1 MAKNGPKM
9 TEINLG
15 VSHMINDNIFNIFSF
30 STFSFVYFLD
40 PVFRVISF
48 KFCQNS
54 GFLKYQ
60 KEKVEKQKMLKML
73 SFITCET
80 HNLISAIFGPFLP
93 IFTLFHLKLLQ
104 FCKIFPSYIYG
115 TQKVMFGLVNN
126 HGKWSQMSCIIF
138 HDWTFLVG
146 MCDIF
151 SLFVDTQ
158 YLFGV

>member
-60 KEKVEKQKMLKML
+60 KEKVEKEKRFKML
-73 SFITCET
+73 SFIECET
-80 HNLISAIFGPFLP
+80 HNLISAIFRPFLP
-93 IFTLFHLKLLQ
+93 YFT
-104 FCKIFPSYIYG
+104 
-115 TQKVMFGLVNN
+115 
-126 HGKWSQMSCIIF
+126 
-138 HDWTFLVG
+138 
-146 MCDIF
+146 
-151 SLFVDTQ
+151 
-158 YLFGV
+158 